1 MFLPDEKVPL
11 YGQITYTDI
20 SKATILSYD
29 LISVETQLLGLLSWM
44 HPGLGK
50 RQPDFLSFNS
60 SLKCLNTR
68 LYNGMYFLYIYIVV
82 SFVCFDMVL
91 LFV

>member
-29 LISVETQLLGLLSWM
+29 LISVETQLLGLLPWM
-44 HPGLGK
+44 HPGLG
-50 RQPDFLSFNS
+50 
-60 SLKCLNTR
+60 
-68 LYNGMYFLYIYIVV
+68 
-82 SFVCFDMVL
+82 
-91 LFV
+91 